1 MAYDPEAM
9 AYERSERARRY
20 RAVFISNQPW
30 TCLQAAFVGSGPLIK
45 HRFFMAILIIAIV
58 LAMTGWVYALG
69 WVALK
74 LI

>member
-1 MAYDPEAM
+1 MA
-9 AYERSERARRY
+9 
-20 RAVFISNQPW
+20 V
-30 TCLQAAFVGSGPLIK
+30 LV
-45 HRFFMAILIIAIV
+45 IAIV